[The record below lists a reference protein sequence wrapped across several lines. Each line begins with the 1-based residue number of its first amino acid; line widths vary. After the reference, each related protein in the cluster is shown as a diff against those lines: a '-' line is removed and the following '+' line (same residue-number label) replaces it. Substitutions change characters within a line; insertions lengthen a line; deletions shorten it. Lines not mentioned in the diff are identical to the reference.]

1 MNLELRH
8 LKVVCAIAETG
19 SVTKA
24 ASQLG
29 LAQPALTAQLQRIE
43 RSLGGPL
50 FERGRHG
57 ATPTVLGELVL
68 ARARVVL
75 PAMKDLQDEA
85 ARLAGSENMLGR
97 YRIGAVNGP
106 ILGGLVKRLSADH
119 IESGD
124 SEMSALRDATPRVT
138 TIDRRP
144 QVITHASWWATELT
158 DMVINGRLDF
168 CLVGVC
174 GDTMPGAP
182 ADGLTWR
189 VVATDAVFLLLPE
202 THELAEREEVRLGE
216 LAEAQWVT
224 APGDGCFGDCFAAAC
239 AREGFTPKTMYE
251 MDTGGC
257 IDLVGEGHAVGLC
270 QATFRRVHGLTT
282 VPIAG
287 APLRWRH
294 LLGWHPDSPVADFAD
309 TVLEYAAAAYCD
321 AAQRIP
327 RYARFLEKYPHFGAA
342 PSIRVA
348 V

>member
-57 ATPTVLGELVL
+57 ATATVLGELVL

-106 ILGGLVKRLSADH
+106 ILGGLVKRLAADH
-119 IESGD
+119 PE
-124 SEMSALRDATPRVT
+124 T
-138 TIDRRP
+138 
-144 QVITHASWWATELT
+144 QVITHSSWWATELT

-168 CLVGVC
+168 CLAGVC
-174 GDTMPGAP
+174 GDTMPGTP

-189 VVATDAVFLLLPE
+189 VVSVDPVFLLLPE
-202 THELAEREEVRLGE
+202 GHELAEREEVRLAE
-216 LAEAQWVT
+216 LAEAQWVS

-239 AREGFTPKTMYE
+239 AREGFTPRTMYE

-257 IDLVGEGHAVGLC
+257 IDLVQSGHAIGLC
-270 QATFRRVHGLTT
+270 QATFRRVHGLTA

-294 LLGWHPDSPVADFAD
+294 LLGWHPDSPAADFAD
-309 TVLEYAAAAYCD
+309 TVLDHAAAAYHD
-321 AAQRIP
+321 AAQRNP
-327 RYARFLEKYPHFGAA
+327 RYARWLEKNPQFGSVAT
-342 PSIRVA
+342 IRVA

>member
-50 FERGRHG
+50 FQRGRRG
-57 ATPTVLGELVL
+57 ATLTVLGELVL

-106 ILGGLVKRLSADH
+106 ILGGLVKRLAADH
-119 IESGD
+119 PE
-124 SEMSALRDATPRVT
+124 A
-138 TIDRRP
+138 
-144 QVITHASWWATELT
+144 QVITHSSWWATELT
-158 DMVINGRLDF
+158 DMVVNGRLDF
-168 CLVGVC
+168 CLAGVC
-174 GDTMPGAP
+174 GDTMPGTP
-182 ADGLTWR
+182 ADVLTWR
-189 VVATDAVFLLLPE
+189 VVCTDPVFLLLPE
-202 THELAEREEVRLGE
+202 AHELAGREEVRLGE
-216 LAEAQWVT
+216 LADTQWAS

-251 MDTGGC
+251 MDISGC
-257 IDLVGEGHAVGLC
+257 IDVVQEGHAVGLC
-270 QATFRRVHGLTT
+270 QPTFRRVHGLTA

-294 LLGWHPDSPVADFAD
+294 LLGWHPDSPAADFAD
-309 TVLEYAAAAYCD
+309 TILNYAAAAYSD
-321 AAQRIP
+321 AVQRNP
-327 RYARFLEKYPHFGAA
+327 RYACWLEKNPQFGT
-342 PSIRVA
+342 SIRVA
-348 V
+348 I